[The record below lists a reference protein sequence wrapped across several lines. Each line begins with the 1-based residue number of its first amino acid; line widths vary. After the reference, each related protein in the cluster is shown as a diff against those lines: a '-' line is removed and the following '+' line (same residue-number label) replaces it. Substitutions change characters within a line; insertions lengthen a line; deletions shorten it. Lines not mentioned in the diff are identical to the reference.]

1 MYTLEKFEKAS
12 EIVKNVTN
20 ETKLIYSRYFSEQT
34 GNKVYLKPENM
45 QYTGSYKIRGNY
57 YKLSTMSDEEK
68 AGGIITASAGN
79 HALGIAY
86 AASRLGV
93 KVTIVMPSTMS
104 LSKVNKA
111 KEYGAEIV
119 LFGNCFEEAY
129 EYGAKLAEEKK
140 LAFIHPFNDLDVST
154 GNGSIAMEIIQE
166 LPTVDYILVPA
177 GGGGLLAGVATLV
190 KMLNPKIKIIGV
202 QPSGANCI
210 QESLRRGEVVALDK
224 ISTIAD
230 GVAIKAPGE
239 NVFPYIQENVDEIIT
254 VEDHELIVAFLDLV
268 ENHRMV
274 AENAGLLTLAALKH
288 LDLQNKKIVAILS
301 GGNMDIIT
309 MSSTVQH
316 GLTMRDRVFT
326 ISVLLPD
333 KPGELVK
340 VAEIISELKGN
351 VIKLEHNQFVSVNR
365 NDAVELKI
373 TMEAYG
379 TEHKNLIF
387 EELVKKGYRPKIV

>member
-20 ETKLIYSRYFSEQT
+20 ETKLIYSRYFSDQT

-140 LAFIHPFNDLDVST
+140 LTFIHPFNDLDVST

-210 QESLRRGEVVALDK
+210 QESLRRDEVVTLDK

>member
-34 GNKVYLKPENM
+34 GNRIYLKPENM

-57 YKLSTMSDEEK
+57 YKLMSMSDKEK
-68 AGGIITASAGN
+68 AGGVMTASAGN

-93 KVTIVMPSTMS
+93 RVTIVMPSTIPM
-104 LSKVNKA
+104 SKVNKA
-111 KEYGAEIV
+111 KKYGAEIM
-119 LFGNCFEEAY
+119 LYGNCFEEAY
-129 EYGAKLAEEKK
+129 EYGAKLAAEKA
-140 LAFIHPFNDLDVST
+140 LPFIHPFNDIDVST

-177 GGGGLLAGVATLV
+177 GGGGLIAGVAALV

-202 QPSGANCI
+202 QPSGASCI
-210 QESLRRGEVVALDK
+210 YESLRKGEVVSLDK
-224 ISTIAD
+224 VNTIAD
-230 GVAIKAPGE
+230 GVAVKAPGE
-239 NVFPYIQENVDEIIT
+239 NVFPYIKENVDEVIT

-268 ENHRMV
+268 ENHRII
-274 AENAGLLTLAALKH
+274 AENAGLLTIAALKH
-288 LDLQNKKIVAILS
+288 LDIKNKKIVSIIS

-387 EELVKKGYRPKIV
+387 EELVKKGYRPKLV